1 MPQPFRGL
9 RDMFR
14 WRIPILPSQVINAI
28 LPIFSFETMTE
39 LVSID
44 GAGRIVIPK
53 AIREAVGIDE
63 STKLLIAVA
72 DHGRL
77 ILQKLDVEAVAGRLV
92 REMAGKDVDAIVR
105 KVRKEMKALVRQ
117 RYPDLLS

>member
-1 MPQPFRGL
+1 
-9 RDMFR
+9 MFR